1 MKNLV
6 KTFTLPDVQVGS
18 IIEYFYT
25 IDLSEHYIYESHWIL
40 SDELFTKKAVFSLK
54 PFKSNYLPVYLHWT
68 WQGLP
73 PGSEVKQGAD
83 GIMRMEATNIPAFQ
97 TEDFMPPANEVKSR
111 VDFIYSENSVEKDPN
126 AFWRKVG
133 KKRNDQLESFI
144 GKRKVLEDAVAQIV
158 SPSSTG
164 GLLPAPRRLQGQGDT
179 HRSDAE

>member
-1 MKNLV
+1 MKYLV

-126 AFWRKVG
+126 AFWEKGGQKTQRP
-133 KKRNDQLESFI
+133 I
-144 GKRKVLEDAVAQIV
+144 GKLYRKTQCPRGCRCPDRLSEQHRRS
-158 SPSSTG
+158 SPSATET
-164 GLLPAPRRLQGQGDT
+164 ARTRRHSPQ
-179 HRSDAE
+179 RC